1 MFRTSSAAGF
11 KISVPDYIAGL
22 EPYPPGKP
30 IEELEREYGLTN
42 AIKLASN
49 ENPLGPSPAALD
61 AIREALPRLHR
72 YPDGSGYSLRKRLS
86 EKFQLPFDGI
96 VLSNGSNELID
107 LAIRTFLLPQDEV
120 VLPVPSFLVYQ
131 LAVQTMG
138 GKTLSV
144 PLKNFTI
151 DLPQTAAAVTP
162 HTKIVFINNP
172 NNPTGTLVSKAAF
185 DAFLESIPPHIVVVL
200 DEAYLEFARDRDTP
214 RGFDYLH
221 RPGPFVIVVRTFSK
235 AYGLAGLRIGY
246 GAMAPPLAEYLQ
258 RVRQPFN
265 TGLLSQLAALAALDD
280 DSFLERTRQVVA
292 EGLAFLYR
300 EMARLRL
307 KTVPTQANFLL
318 IEVPC
323 DARRVYEAML
333 RQGVITRPMNAYGMV
348 NTIRV
353 NTGLP
358 EENERFVRSLEETL
372 HQLQGSN

>member
-162 HTKIVFINNP
+162 HTNIVFINNP
-172 NNPTGTLVSKAAF
+172 NNPTGTVLSR
-185 DAFLESIPPHIVVVL
+185 DQMEQIVEVASGAG
-200 DEAYLEFARDRDTP
+200 AYLLSDEVYRGAEQTDKMTP
-214 RGFDYLH
+214 
-221 RPGPFVIVVRTFSK
+221 
-235 AYGLAGLRIGY
+235 
-246 GAMAPPLAEYLQ
+246 
-258 RVRQPFN
+258 
-265 TGLLSQLAALAALDD
+265 
-280 DSFLERTRQVVA
+280 SFW
-292 EGLAFLYR
+292 GMYD
-300 EMARLRL
+300 
-307 KTVPTQANFLL
+307 KT
-318 IEVPC
+318 IIIS
-323 DARRVYEAML
+323 
-333 RQGVITRPMNAYGMV
+333 GI
-348 NTIRV
+348 
-353 NTGLP
+353 
-358 EENERFVRSLEETL
+358 
-372 HQLQGSN
+372 